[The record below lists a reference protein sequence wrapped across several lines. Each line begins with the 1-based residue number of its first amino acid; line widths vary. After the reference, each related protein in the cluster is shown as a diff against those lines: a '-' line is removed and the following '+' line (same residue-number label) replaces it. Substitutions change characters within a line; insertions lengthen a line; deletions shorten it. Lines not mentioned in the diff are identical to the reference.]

1 MSWKPTRRTFLAG
14 AAAASAV
21 ALSYSPGLAK
31 SVDGPADLVVAEGSD
46 AASNARTAVEEF
58 GGIGSL
64 VKSGDVVGVS
74 INAMGSIGAAHT
86 DLDVLRALVEMC
98 REAGAREVRVLSW
111 LEHDRMSYNRLFER
125 VPETGAVFQEVDQGN
140 PELWQEIEVP
150 RGRYLKKIRM
160 MKALWEP
167 DVFVMLPVCKH
178 HGSANYTGCLKLAL
192 ATTVR
197 EDNRKYVHQ
206 ERSAYLEECI
216 ADLNTVVRPP
226 DLVIMDAMKV
236 LATNGPRGPGK
247 IVDVGKIIVGK
258 DKVAIDAYCMP
269 FIGRDPGTSRQIQA
283 AAAHGL
289 GERDLSKLAV
299 REIKTG

>member
-1 MSWKPTRRTFLAG
+1 M
-14 AAAASAV
+14 
-21 ALSYSPGLAK
+21 
-31 SVDGPADLVVAEGSD
+31 DGPADLVVAGGGD
-46 AASNARTAVEEF
+46 AASNARAAVAEF